1 MQTVVSDFS
10 RWLVEGFWSDGIWSS
25 LVTNQK
31 GILIPNLGNQSEQ
44 SILPSVHQRG
54 RHHQHHASHM
64 TKSHDTHAHD
74 WLKGKWR
81 RSHGKYKKIKKLM

>member
-1 MQTVVSDFS
+1 MCQAVVPDLFH
-10 RWLVEGFWSDGIWSS
+10 D
-25 LVTNQK
+25 
-31 GILIPNLGNQSEQ
+31 SEQ
-44 SILPSVHQRG
+44 RVLPSVHQRG

-81 RSHGKYKKIKKLM
+81 RSHGKYKKIKCQEKKRSRTYVLNEFIEEGWKDSQLKP

>member
-1 MQTVVSDFS
+1 MARANLSNVFAVSIGD
-10 RWLVEGFWSDGIWSS
+10 REKIRARLWLQVYSS
-25 LVTNQK
+25 NQNK
-31 GILIPNLGNQSEQ
+31 EL
-44 SILPSVHQRG
+44 LPSVHQRG

-81 RSHGKYKKIKKLM
+81 RSHEKYKKIKN

>member
-1 MQTVVSDFS
+1 MCQAVVPDLFH
-10 RWLVEGFWSDGIWSS
+10 D
-25 LVTNQK
+25 
-31 GILIPNLGNQSEQ
+31 SEQ
-44 SILPSVHQRG
+44 RVLPSVHQRG

-81 RSHGKYKKIKKLM
+81 RSHGKYKKIKTDVNNGQGEKSTTKSQTK